1 MQLVPVPRS
10 TDKIRVYPFVDDL
23 VDRLY
28 DECEAL
34 MDNHVESDCEKS
46 IFMMFVMMY
55 FAVHLKLRDNL
66 KSLDESVRK
75 DAVKQILSEAIR
87 NPEKRRMC
95 IEMFESKF
103 RKMFIE

>member
-1 MQLVPVPRS
+1 MQLVPITSR
-10 TDKIRVYPFVDDL
+10 DKIRVYPFVDDL

-34 MDNHVESDCEKS
+34 MENHVESDCEKS

-55 FAVHLKLRDNL
+55 FAVHLKLKDELR
-66 KSLDESVRK
+66 SLDHSVRK

-87 NPEKRRMC
+87 NPDTRQKC
-95 IEMFESKF
+95 IQMFESKF
-103 RKMFIE
+103 RTMFIE